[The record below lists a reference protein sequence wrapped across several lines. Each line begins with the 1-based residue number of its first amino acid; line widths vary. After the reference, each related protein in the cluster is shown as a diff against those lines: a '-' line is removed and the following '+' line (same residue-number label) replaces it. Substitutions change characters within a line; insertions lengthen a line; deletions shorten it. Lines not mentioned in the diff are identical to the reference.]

1 MWHDGCFSERNNFVS
16 GGITMKTR
24 IIIAAAL
31 VLALAFAGTTLA
43 AGMGMGRGMG
53 MGPAG
58 CPMLTGTTPANLTP
72 EQTAKFQAFQNDT
85 AAQRDK
91 IVKLHQEMWNLRG
104 QQNPDWNAINAKHQE
119 IFKLRTELAQKAQ
132 AAGVA
137 GYGYGRGGRGMGGGM
152 GMGYGRGCCF

>member
-1 MWHDGCFSERNNFVS
+1 
-16 GGITMKTR
+16 MKTR

-53 MGPAG
+53 MGPGG
-58 CPMLTGTTPANLTP
+58 CPMLTGTTPTNLTP

-91 IVKLHQEMWNLRG
+91 IVKLHQEMWNLRA

-119 IFKLRTELAQKAQ
+119 IFKLRTDLAQKAQ

-137 GYGYGRGGRGMGGGM
+137 GYGYGRGGGRGMGGGM
-152 GMGYGRGCCF
+152 GMGRGCGGCF

>member
-1 MWHDGCFSERNNFVS
+1 
-16 GGITMKTR
+16 MKTR

-72 EQTAKFQAFQNDT
+72 EQTAKFQAFQKDT
-85 AAQRDK
+85 AAQRDT
-91 IVKLHQEMWNLRG
+91 IVKLHQEMWNLRA

-119 IFKLRTELAQKAQ
+119 IFRLRTELAQKAQ
-132 AAGVA
+132 AAGIA
-137 GYGYGRGGRGMGGGM
+137 GYGYGYGRGGGRGMGGGM